1 LRDAGLT
8 LEVSALVYFAH
19 WITPPGAPRRY
30 DTRFFVA
37 YAPAGQEPV
46 HDNEEMIESVWMSP
60 REGVERHQAG
70 TFKLMTPTIHTLKL
84 FAKYENADALLAA
97 MRALPNVPTIAPRI
111 GKDGRRIMPGEP
123 GYDDPQTYEWQTL

>member
-1 LRDAGLT
+1 
-8 LEVSALVYFAH
+8 VYFAH

-37 YAPAGQEPV
+37 PAPVGQEPM

-60 REGVERHQAG
+60 REGVERYHAG
-70 TFKLMTPTIHTLKL
+70 TFKLMTPTIHTLRQ
-84 FAKYENADALLAA
+84 FAGYETTDALLAG

-111 GKDGRRIMPGEP
+111 AKDGRRVLPGEP
-123 GYDDPQTYEWQTL
+123 GYDELAAG